1 MTQRQVDLQKLLELD
16 RKRYQESQQLEK
28 KDVVV
33 ANIPNP
39 LHETITS
46 LENEVNLD
54 IFLSDK
60 DNSKKEAKKYS
71 STKVKARNFLTNVSY
86 TGIKNKD
93 YSNRSFV
100 VDIYSFLILY
110 LNPYNLD
117 GKFETPIER
126 DYVNVLWTYL
136 LPSTLYNFI
145 CKDNNVKILN
155 KTNAKFQHAVE
166 IINQFMEDETIGSQI
181 EQFNTLKEY
190 LIKYSKL
197 YQFVFGNL
205 FPRYFGKI
213 DNYGIQSKIKFNSHY
228 KKYLFQKNAL
238 AWEEKCLAWQIPQD
252 VESAA
257 ATAAQSS
264 MPINLSPLDD
274 FLEIKEEEEK
284 ETVKKQQK
292 TENKIKKR
300 KEKKRKPEE
309 ALNEKN
315 SKN

>member
-1 MTQRQVDLQKLLELD
+1 M
-16 RKRYQESQQLEK
+16 
-28 KDVVV
+28 
-33 ANIPNP
+33 
-39 LHETITS
+39 
-46 LENEVNLD
+46 
-54 IFLSDK
+54 F
-60 DNSKKEAKKYS
+60 
-71 STKVKARNFLTNVSY
+71 
-86 TGIKNKD
+86 KD

-136 LPSTLYNFI
+136 LPSTLCNFI

-166 IINQFMEDETIGSQI
+166 IINQFIEDETVGSQI

-213 DNYGIQSKIKFNSHY
+213 DNYGVQSKIEFNSHY

-238 AWEEKCLAWQIPQD
+238 TWEEKCLAWQIPQD

-257 ATAAQSS
+257 ATAAPSS
-264 MPINLSPLDD
+264 TPINLSPLDD

-284 ETVKKQQK
+284 ETVKN
-292 TENKIKKR
+292 NKKLKIR
-300 KEKKRKPEE
+300 
-309 ALNEKN
+309 
-315 SKN
+315 

>member
-1 MTQRQVDLQKLLELD
+1 M
-16 RKRYQESQQLEK
+16 
-28 KDVVV
+28 
-33 ANIPNP
+33 
-39 LHETITS
+39 
-46 LENEVNLD
+46 
-54 IFLSDK
+54 
-60 DNSKKEAKKYS
+60 
-71 STKVKARNFLTNVSY
+71 
-86 TGIKNKD
+86 
-93 YSNRSFV
+93 
-100 VDIYSFLILY
+100 
-110 LNPYNLD
+110 
-117 GKFETPIER
+117 
-126 DYVNVLWTYL
+126 LWTYL

-166 IINQFMEDETIGSQI
+166 IINQFIEDETVGSQI

-213 DNYGIQSKIKFNSHY
+213 DNYGIQSKIEFNSHY
-228 KKYLFQKNAL
+228 KKYLFKKNAL

-300 KEKKRKPEE
+300 KEKKRKLEE
-309 ALNEKN
+309 ALNENTKKLQKIEN
-315 SKN
+315 K

>member
-1 MTQRQVDLQKLLELD
+1 M
-16 RKRYQESQQLEK
+16 
-28 KDVVV
+28 
-33 ANIPNP
+33 
-39 LHETITS
+39 
-46 LENEVNLD
+46 
-54 IFLSDK
+54 F
-60 DNSKKEAKKYS
+60 
-71 STKVKARNFLTNVSY
+71 
-86 TGIKNKD
+86 KD

-166 IINQFMEDETIGSQI
+166 IINQFIEDETVGSQI

-213 DNYGIQSKIKFNSHY
+213 DNYGIQSKIEFNSHS

-238 AWEEKCLAWQIPQD
+238 VWEEKCLAWQIPQD

-257 ATAAQSS
+257 ATAAPSS
-264 MPINLSPLDD
+264 TPINLSPLDD

-284 ETVKKQQK
+284 ETVKN
-292 TENKIKKR
+292 NKKLKIR
-300 KEKKRKPEE
+300 
-309 ALNEKN
+309 
-315 SKN
+315 

>member
-1 MTQRQVDLQKLLELD
+1 M
-16 RKRYQESQQLEK
+16 
-28 KDVVV
+28 
-33 ANIPNP
+33 
-39 LHETITS
+39 
-46 LENEVNLD
+46 
-54 IFLSDK
+54 F
-60 DNSKKEAKKYS
+60 
-71 STKVKARNFLTNVSY
+71 
-86 TGIKNKD
+86 KD

-155 KTNAKFQHAVE
+155 KTDAKFQHAVE
-166 IINQFMEDETIGSQI
+166 IINQFIEDETVGSQI

-197 YQFVFGNL
+197 YQFVFGNF

-213 DNYGIQSKIKFNSHY
+213 DNYGIQSKIEFNSHY

-238 AWEEKCLAWQIPQD
+238 VWEEKCLAWQIPQD

-257 ATAAQSS
+257 ATAAPSS
-264 MPINLSPLDD
+264 TPINLSPLDD

-300 KEKKRKPEE
+300 KEKKRKLEE
-309 ALNEKN
+309 ALNENTKELQKIKN
-315 SKN
+315 K

>member
-1 MTQRQVDLQKLLELD
+1 M
-16 RKRYQESQQLEK
+16 
-28 KDVVV
+28 
-33 ANIPNP
+33 
-39 LHETITS
+39 
-46 LENEVNLD
+46 
-54 IFLSDK
+54 
-60 DNSKKEAKKYS
+60 
-71 STKVKARNFLTNVSY
+71 
-86 TGIKNKD
+86 
-93 YSNRSFV
+93 
-100 VDIYSFLILY
+100 DIYSFLILY

-166 IINQFMEDETIGSQI
+166 IINQFIEDETVGSQI

-197 YQFVFGNL
+197 YQFVFGFL

-213 DNYGIQSKIKFNSHY
+213 DNYSIQSKIEFDFHY

-257 ATAAQSS
+257 ATAAPSS
-264 MPINLSPLDD
+264 TPINLSPLDD

-300 KEKKRKPEE
+300 KEKKTRRSFE
-309 ALNEKN
+309 
-315 SKN
+315 